1 MERKSSVKEVY
12 KTIKQDLPELYKTLC
27 NKLGEDN
34 PFAKASLGAGY
45 YVWTDNRYQWHPL
58 SEASSLKQEDISSA
72 LFELKNNIAKIL
84 GEKTTEAL
92 FTTPDDSYIYY
103 NDDSGKT
110 RILITG

>member
-58 SEASSLKQEDISSA
+58 SEASSLKQEDI
-72 LFELKNNIAKIL
+72 
-84 GEKTTEAL
+84 
-92 FTTPDDSYIYY
+92 
-103 NDDSGKT
+103 T
-110 RILITG
+110 R